1 MANPV
6 LDIDLYLEYG
16 YQSKWADNI
25 FSGDLPA
32 GVGNFFVDYQTWK
45 WEWSNTVGPWRRP
58 GMPTR
63 RLVPVSWSAPVY
75 LESSLDHESGY
86 LYLSDVEVF
95 ADGWNAAHSQSQSNL
110 QEILSYAV
118 KSSPVRAGGSLTLPT
133 VKDRQSEIVV
143 STPFQSTSFKPVR
156 TGFGSVDQGKS
167 RVTDVLFHSLDSK
180 DFYFGLTQ
188 SPSISYFEEEPDG
201 QLIGSSLTPISV
213 TSVQRVRPSGG
224 SASATEIFF
233 PSSSSSGVD
242 PWSVSFTVTNGITAE
257 TVHGTS
263 ASNQQGGSSGGSSS
277 STKGSLSSNTDST
290 STSQSSTSSSSVSVS
305 NTTKVSAGSEVL
317 GLTAS
322 DSLTIGGSSSSS
334 STSGSSSGTSTT
346 SESNASKT
354 ISQQWQNAW
363 SAVNGVNFSET
374 QGSSSSTGLSIEQ
387 TIDLSSIEKNS
398 EGNYQWGKYTFIPG
412 QSYTLYVS
420 FVDVDVSNVI
430 SGKYGVQGSIGSYE
444 VSGEVAYDE
453 SSFSNQSQALL
464 VNLIQQANN
473 SGGVNVFGSA
483 ASGFGDVGLN
493 GQFIVYTG
501 QSMTTTNLGVDLD
514 WSIAQVADS
523 TQTSQ
528 SNLNALGSGPLHQ
541 LKNAQAHGSVG
552 VELDLSKDSLQDSTL
567 QAHIVGTGSE
577 DTVFG
582 YSSNAN
588 NFSGF
593 SRSFLYG
600 SSRSDTATFG
610 ATESGNSLFLKD
622 GDDVVTALSGQ
633 QADLGDG
640 DDQYIIQGGLS
651 HWIQTGIGS
660 DEVVLKS
667 HSVEFH
673 VSDFDLTRD
682 RIRFDDPNP
691 TLTPSFLLS
700 GKDIYSDYLGSSL
713 GVFVNDN
720 QVGWVNFD
728 HSDGRF
734 DVFRNRDVLIGQA
747 LLNPNLFDI
756 PHFLD
761 LGPDGAYSADESKV
775 FDELINPNYL
785 GAKKTSIFDVA
796 TLDSHDIASR
806 LTEALRDVGRQTSY
820 DTVLDLV
827 DSNREEITAY
837 GLYPFFESRL
847 MGLES
852 SVESVVP
859 TSYNYVVN
867 GVTRVLPWP
876 F

>member
-1 MANPV
+1 MARNPI
-6 LDIDLYLEYG
+6 LDIGRYAEYG
-16 YQSKWADNI
+16 YQSKWADNL
-25 FSGDLPA
+25 FGGNLPA
-32 GVGNFFVDYQTWK
+32 GVGDFVVEYTT
-45 WEWSNTVGPWRRP
+45 E
-58 GMPTR
+58 
-63 RLVPVSWSAPVY
+63 VSWWSQKTTSPFRGNSIQQKTASYTRDAHVY
-75 LESSLDHESGY
+75 LQSSLIPASGY
-86 LYLSDVEVF
+86 LYLSDVQVS
-95 ADGWNAAHSQSQSNL
+95 ADGWNKAHSQAQSDL
-110 QEILSYAV
+110 QEILSSAV
-118 KSSPVRAGGSLTLPT
+118 MVSPVKAAGGSLALPT
-133 VKDRQSEIVV
+133 VVDINGFIYIY
-143 STPFQSTSFKPVR
+143 TPFQSKMIPPP
-156 TGFGSVDQGKS
+156 GPPGIVDKS
-167 RVTDVLFHSLDSK
+167 RIIDVSMHSYNSN

-188 SPSISYFEEEPDG
+188 NPIISYFNEDPDG
-201 QLIGSSLTPISV
+201 DLIGGSMSPISV

-224 SASATEIFF
+224 AASATEIFF
-233 PSSSSSGVD
+233 PSSSASGVD
-242 PWSVSFTVTNGITAE
+242 PWSVSFTATNSITAE

-263 ASNQQGGSSGGSSS
+263 SSSQDGASSGT
-277 STKGSLSSNTDST
+277 STSGTTGSLSSNTNST
-290 STSQSSTSSSSVSVS
+290 STSQSSTKSSSVSLS
-305 NTTKVSAGSEVL
+305 DTIKVSAGSKVG
-317 GLTAS
+317 GLSVS
-322 DSLTIGGSSSSS
+322 DSATLATGTGSSSTNGS
-334 STSGSSSGTSTT
+334 STGSSTT
-346 SESNASKT
+346 SETSASKT
-354 ISQQWQNAW
+354 ISQQWQKSW
-363 SAVNGVNFSET
+363 STVNGVNFSET
-374 QGSSSSTGLSIEQ
+374 LGSSSSTGLSIDQ
-387 TIDLSSIEKNS
+387 TINLSGIQKNS

-464 VNLIQQANN
+464 VNLIQQASN
-473 SGGVNVFGSA
+473 SGGMNVFGSSA
-483 ASGFGDVGLN
+483 NAFGGTGIN
-493 GQFIVYTG
+493 GQYIYYTG
-501 QSMTTTNLGVDLD
+501 QAIATTNFGVNLD
-514 WSIAQVADS
+514 WSIAQVANS
-523 TQTSQ
+523 SQTSG
-528 SNLNALGSGPLHQ
+528 SNSNSLGSGPLHQ
-541 LKNAQAHGSVG
+541 LKNAQAHKSIG
-552 VELDLSKDSLQDSTL
+552 VELDLSKDNLQDPTL

-588 NFSGF
+588 NFTGF
-593 SRSFLYG
+593 SSSFLHG
-600 SSRSDTATFG
+600 SSRADTATFG
-610 ATESGNSLFLKD
+610 TTESGNSLFLKD
-622 GDDVVTALSGQ
+622 GDDVINALSGQ

-640 DDQYIIQGGLS
+640 NDKYIIEGGLG

-660 DEVVLKS
+660 DEVLLKS
-667 HSVEFH
+667 YSVEFH

-691 TLTPSFLLS
+691 NLTPSFLLS
-700 GKDIYSDYLGSSL
+700 DKDVYSDYLGSSL
-713 GVFVNDN
+713 GVFVNDQ

-859 TSYNYVVN
+859 SSYNYVVN
-867 GVTRVLPWP
+867 GVTKVLPWP